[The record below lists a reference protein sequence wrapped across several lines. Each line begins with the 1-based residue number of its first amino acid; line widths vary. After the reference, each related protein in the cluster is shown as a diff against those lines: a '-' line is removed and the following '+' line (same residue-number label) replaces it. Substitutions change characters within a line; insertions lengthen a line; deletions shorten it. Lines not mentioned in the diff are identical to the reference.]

1 MIVFHDLNETSTFP
15 PGQSHPCPNLFTLR
29 DFCIPES
36 PLRSFSCLTVESFGV
51 HGSRMKKMR
60 GAFFKKKRT
69 IILSRF
75 VHLFQGPSFWGPP
88 AVSFWGCVSK
98 NIPER
103 LEALLKNALM
113 ISLKASFRLS
123 KLNYTREKLTW
134 Q

>member
-1 MIVFHDLNETSTFP
+1 
-15 PGQSHPCPNLFTLR
+15 
-29 DFCIPES
+29 
-36 PLRSFSCLTVESFGV
+36 
-51 HGSRMKKMR
+51 MKKMR
-60 GAFFKKKRT
+60 GALKKKKRT
-69 IILSRF
+69 IILSRSPPF
-75 VHLFQGPSFWGPP
+75 FWAHHFGALQPP

-98 NIPER
+98 NIPEQ